1 MSIARNIEV
10 LNQMVAAL
18 VSHDLEAQ
26 DKYWK
31 KDMIWHGPPS
41 FGDVYGLE
49 AFKYEVVQAY
59 YTAFPDY
66 DGAIDIQVAQGDWI
80 AGTGYVTGTHLG
92 EWLGIPPTGLPV
104 KMRYSDFWR
113 FEDGLLAEN
122 WVMTDDLDVMRQ
134 LGVDLLARRN
144 KA

>member
-113 FEDGLLAEN
+113 
-122 WVMTDDLDVMRQ
+122 
-134 LGVDLLARRN
+134 
-144 KA
+144 

>member
-1 MSIARNIEV
+1 
-10 LNQMVAAL
+10 
-18 VSHDLEAQ
+18 
-26 DKYWK
+26 
-31 KDMIWHGPPS
+31 
-41 FGDVYGLE
+41 
-49 AFKYEVVQAY
+49 VVQAY